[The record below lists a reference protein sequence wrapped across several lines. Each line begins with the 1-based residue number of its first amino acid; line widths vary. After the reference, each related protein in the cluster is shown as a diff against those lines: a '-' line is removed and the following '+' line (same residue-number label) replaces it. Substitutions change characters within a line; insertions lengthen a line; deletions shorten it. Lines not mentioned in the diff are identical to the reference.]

1 MRKKLRYLIMTMMLC
16 LVSTNVYAQLEGMF
30 YSQEFMN
37 DVEAFKG
44 TIKGNIK
51 TRCEKLKKM
60 GHMNDDGEIQYQYV
74 IHLKDSLN
82 IPQFMETIKKWGAVT
97 YSKSTALVSE
107 TDSAVEYNA
116 TYLNVGQFAGPFKH
130 TLINASASSKIEAK
144 ADRIRITSR
153 VKHYSLA
160 SGSLG
165 GIKNELTLP
174 METYPFI
181 ENKNKNTYGMAYINS
196 NLRLIAN
203 VGSIIDYL
211 NKNYGK
217 QPEKK
222 KEDNNW

>member
-51 TRCEKLKKM
+51 TRCEKLKKL

-82 IPQFMETIKKWGAVT
+82 IPQFMETIKKWGSVT

-116 TYLNVGQFAGPFKH
+116 TYPNVGQFAGPFKH

-144 ADRIRITSR
+144 ADRIRIISR

-165 GIKNELTLP
+165 GVKNELTLP

-211 NKNYGK
+211 NKNYSK

>member
-16 LVSTNVYAQLEGMF
+16 LVSTKGYAQLEGMF
-30 YSQEFMN
+30 YCQEFMN
-37 DVEAFKG
+37 DVEDFKG

-51 TRCEKLKKM
+51 TRCEKLMKL

-107 TDSAVEYNA
+107 TDSMVEYNA
-116 TYLNVGQFAGPFKH
+116 TYLNVGQYAGPFKM

-153 VKHYSLA
+153 VMHYSLA
-160 SGSLG
+160 SGSMAG
-165 GIKNELTLP
+165 AKNELTLP
-174 METYPFI
+174 KETYPFI
-181 ENKNKNTYGMAYINS
+181 ESKDKNTYGMAYINS

-211 NKNYGK
+211 NKNYIK

-222 KEDNNW
+222 KEDSNW

>member
-51 TRCEKLKKM
+51 TRCEKLKKL

-116 TYLNVGQFAGPFKH
+116 TYPNVGQFAGQFKH

-165 GIKNELTLP
+165 GVKNELTLP

-211 NKNYGK
+211 NKNYSK

>member
-51 TRCEKLKKM
+51 TRCEKLKKL

-116 TYLNVGQFAGPFKH
+116 TYPNVGQFAGPFKH

-153 VKHYSLA
+153 VKQYSLA

-165 GIKNELTLP
+165 GVKNELTLP

-211 NKNYGK
+211 NKNYSK